1 MGRLR
6 VGYERVPRIGGRLG
20 ATTREL
26 QLGQVTK
33 SFPRQHTPY

>member
-26 QLGQVTK
+26 QLGQVTPTI
-33 SFPRQHTPY
+33 PREHTLY